1 MQYWVDTA
9 VFAGIGV
16 MGLIASVLMF
26 IAAGM
31 DGNVEWAVFLRVVGG
46 IGLFISVAMQ
56 MRAVARILSRPEPT
70 AEP

>member
-1 MQYWVDTA
+1 
-9 VFAGIGV
+9 
-16 MGLIASVLMF
+16 
-26 IAAGM
+26 M
-31 DGNVEWAVFLRVVGG
+31 DGNAEWAVFLRVFGG